1 MCQRCLTRQLSM
13 HQLESVRTHSVD
25 LYEEVCL
32 GLLDAVANSTMK
44 HAGVERA
51 AMRFYAHGDIC
62 VALAAPAP
70 LVLPKQTWR
79 QKIEPLLG
87 PVYIAILSILLGMCV
102 GVRIGGVL

>member
-1 MCQRCLTRQLSM
+1 M
-13 HQLESVRTHSVD
+13 HQLEGIRTVSAELH
-25 LYEEVCL
+25 EEVCL

-70 LVLPKQTWR
+70 LALPKQGWW
-79 QKIEPLLG
+79 QKTEPYRG
-87 PVYIAILSILLGMCV
+87 PVYLVVLAILFGICI
-102 GVRIGGVL
+102 GVRIGGLL